1 MTENRQNRRVRMTKR
16 LMQEALLEH
25 LELNTLENITI
36 TSLCDTADV
45 NRSTFYKYYKE
56 PADLLKEIEQDFL
69 DRIPAAP
76 VILNLESQEQLLNET
91 TGFFD
96 YVKDNERVVRVL
108 FSDSAG
114 NRFAA
119 RLVDFICSQ
128 NFELS
133 GDLDEAASLFIHLYI
148 ANGTVGMLRDWV
160 NKGFPVSSREI
171 AEMMFSLSRKLTQ

>member
-36 TSLCDTADV
+36 TSLCDPADV

-76 VILNLESQEQLLNET
+76 VILNLESQE
-91 TGFFD
+91 
-96 YVKDNERVVRVL
+96 
-108 FSDSAG
+108 
-114 NRFAA
+114 
-119 RLVDFICSQ
+119 
-128 NFELS
+128 
-133 GDLDEAASLFIHLYI
+133 
-148 ANGTVGMLRDWV
+148 
-160 NKGFPVSSREI
+160 
-171 AEMMFSLSRKLTQ
+171 